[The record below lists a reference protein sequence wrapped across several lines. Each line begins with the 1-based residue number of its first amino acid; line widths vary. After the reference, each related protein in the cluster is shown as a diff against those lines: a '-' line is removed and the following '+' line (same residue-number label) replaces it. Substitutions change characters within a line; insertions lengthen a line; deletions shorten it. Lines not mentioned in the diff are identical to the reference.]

1 MLDVKRPEGR
11 EIMVDLLRTADVF
24 VHNSK
29 PGTVERLG
37 LGKEDIRDI
46 SARIVFAAL
55 SGHGREGPRGN
66 DGGYDVVMQGEL
78 GLMAATGHP
87 DRPPARAGYAA
98 VDVHS
103 GANLTPGI
111 AAALRQR
118 DMTGIARRSRHRCTR
133 WRHRWG

>member
-1 MLDVKRPEGR
+1 MLDVKPPEGR

-55 SGHGREGPRGN
+55 SGHAEKDRG
-66 DGGYDVVMQGEL
+66 
-78 GLMAATGHP
+78 ATTE
-87 DRPPARAGYAA
+87 ATTLSCRASWA
-98 VDVHS
+98 S
-103 GANLTPGI
+103 
-111 AAALRQR
+111 
-118 DMTGIARRSRHRCTR
+118 
-133 WRHRWG
+133 WR

>member
-1 MLDVKRPEGR
+1 
-11 EIMVDLLRTADVF
+11 MVDLPRTADVF

-55 SGHGREGPRGN
+55 SGHGREGPMGN

-78 GLMAATGHP
+78 GLMAATGRP

-103 GANLTPGI
+103 GPTSHPVYPQPSVSAT
-111 AAALRQR
+111 
-118 DMTGIARRSRHRCTR
+118 
-133 WRHRWG
+133 